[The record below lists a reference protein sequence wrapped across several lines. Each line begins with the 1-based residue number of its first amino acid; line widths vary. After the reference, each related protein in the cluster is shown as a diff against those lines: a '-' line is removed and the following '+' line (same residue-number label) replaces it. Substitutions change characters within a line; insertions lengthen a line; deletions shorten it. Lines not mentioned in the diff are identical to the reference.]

1 MGRADNMDI
10 QILGDN
16 KISRRNHCV
25 IVYDEKKSKTVILPG
40 DSNGI
45 VYLNDEAVYVPTQLS
60 QYDVIEMGESKFLFI
75 PFCGEHFKWE

>member
-1 MGRADNMDI
+1 M
-10 QILGDN
+10 
-16 KISRRNHCV
+16 
-25 IVYDEKKSKTVILPG
+25 ILPG